1 MQLGPQSIT
10 VPISSPESEYQACLL
25 LQLIQVFQSRENNL
39 LACLLNLACEK
50 DFIQDSVD
58 L

>member
-1 MQLGPQSIT
+1 MQSGLIDKGI
-10 VPISSPESEYQACLL
+10 VPESEYVSRLL
-25 LQLIQVFQSRENNL
+25 LQLIQVFQSRENDL

-50 DFIQDSVD
+50 DFVQDSID